1 MLSLPKLASIL
12 GTLALVLAIADII
25 HGPHNGDVHRTYI
38 HVPEFICFFGLLCL
52 LEILAFRTVTRE
64 LNTNRWLVAAYLSL
78 LSCVL
83 GFLFFGLAGGSL
95 HGDGGPIA
103 TSFFFVASI
112 GEVVLPVSFIAFIVV
127 AITRKRKGAPVLD
140 K

>member
-1 MLSLPKLASIL
+1 MLSLPKFAGILAA
-12 GTLALVLAIADII
+12 LALVLAIADII

-38 HVPEFICFFGLLCL
+38 HVPEFMFFFGFLCL
-52 LEILAFRTVTRE
+52 LEILSFRTVTRE
-64 LNTNRWLVAAYLSL
+64 FNTNRWLVATYLSL

-83 GFLFFGLAGGSL
+83 GFLFFGLVGGSF

-103 TSFFFVASI
+103 TSFFLLASI
-112 GEVVLPVSFIAFIVV
+112 GEVALPVSFVGYIVV
-127 AITRKRKGAPVLD
+127 AIKRKRRGIPILD